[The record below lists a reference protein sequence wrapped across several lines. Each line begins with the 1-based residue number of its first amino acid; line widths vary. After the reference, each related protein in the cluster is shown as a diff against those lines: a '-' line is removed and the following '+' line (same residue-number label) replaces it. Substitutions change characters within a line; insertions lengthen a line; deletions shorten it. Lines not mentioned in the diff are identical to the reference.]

1 VHVLPHWTWHA
12 NHTGRV
18 KAVRA
23 YTNAHS
29 VKLTLN
35 GKAVGQKQTVR
46 RLGWAEWNVSYV
58 PGTLTAQGYDATG
71 KVIATDIVQTTGKLT
86 RLRLSIESGSGGS
99 SDVLDAD
106 DVASCVRK

>member
-1 VHVLPHWTWHA
+1 MKSLCA
-12 NHTGRV
+12 N
-18 KAVRA
+18 VR
-23 YTNAHS
+23 TSDNNRPGSLLVFLRRHRQS
-29 VKLTLN
+29 VELLE
-35 GKAVGQKQTVR
+35 R
-46 RLGWAEWNVSYV
+46 RLGWAERNVSYV